1 MLIVDVEDGVAL
13 DELDGF
19 LVAGFEQVLFCY
31 WSGGGVFVLVLQLVD
46 DAGVVVLLLLSCV
59 VGAVVGAVVGTV
71 VIIAIYVFPLL
82 P

>member
-1 MLIVDVEDGVAL
+1 MIVDVEYGVAL

-31 WSGGGVFVLVLQLVD
+31 WFGGGVFVLVLQLVD

>member
-1 MLIVDVEDGVAL
+1 M
-13 DELDGF
+13 
-19 LVAGFEQVLFCY
+19 
-31 WSGGGVFVLVLQLVD
+31 LVLQLVD

-59 VGAVVGAVVGTV
+59 VGAVVDAVAGTV